1 MDIWSFILEHIQSKK
16 NVILITVAECKGSSP
31 GKVGFKMAV
40 SSDGSIAGSIGGG
53 VMEYNMVELARKK
66 LTENCN
72 KPFIKR
78 QIHDSEAEFDK
89 SGMICSGEQTQVFT
103 PLSFSDLQTISNL
116 RDTLDKGFNG
126 CLTLSPNQLSFSK
139 EVPFDNQFL
148 CTINSTDD
156 WQYSERLGFKDTFY
170 IFGAGHISVPLSQIL
185 RMLGFRV
192 VVYDNRTE
200 LSTFN
205 SNTFA
210 NQKEVVDYHNVGH
223 LIPEGPNS
231 YVAIMSFGHK
241 FDQVILKQLLPK
253 KLKYLG
259 MIGSKSKV
267 QCIYDNLREL
277 GFNDNDFARVDSP
290 IGISIKSQA
299 PIEIAISIAA
309 KIIQIRNSCDITCNS
324 VRSEKSID

>member
-1 MDIWSFILEHIQSKK
+1 MDIWSFIQEHIQNKK
-16 NVILITVAECKGSSP
+16 NIILITVAECKGSSP

-53 VMEYNMVELARKK
+53 VMEYNLVELARKK
-66 LTENCN
+66 LAENCI

-89 SGMICSGEQTQVFT
+89 SGMICSGEQTQIFT
-103 PLSFSDLQTISNL
+103 PLTFSDLNTISNL
-116 RDTLDKGFNG
+116 KDTLDEGFNG
-126 CLTLSPNQLSFSK
+126 CLTLLPNQLSFSK
-139 EVPFDNQFL
+139 EISIENQFS
-148 CTINSTDD
+148 CIINSSED

-185 RMLGFRV
+185 RMLDFRV
-192 VVYDNRTE
+192 VVYDNRKE
-200 LSTFN
+200 LSTFTAN
-205 SNTFA
+205 SYA
-210 NQKEVVDYHNVGH
+210 NQKEIVDYHKVEH
-223 LIPEGPNS
+223 LVPDGPNN

-267 QCIYDNLREL
+267 QCIYDNLREF
-277 GFNDNDFARVDSP
+277 GFNDVDFARVDSP
-290 IGISIKSQA
+290 IGISIKSQT

-309 KIIQIRNSCDITCNS
+309 KVIQVRNS
-324 VRSEKSID
+324 

>member
-1 MDIWSFILEHIQSKK
+1 MDIWSFILEHIQNKK
-16 NVILITVAECKGSSP
+16 NIILITVAECKESSP

-40 SSDGSIAGSIGGG
+40 SSDGLIAGSIGGG

-66 LTENCN
+66 LVENCN

-89 SGMICSGEQTQVFT
+89 SGMICSGEQTQIFT
-103 PLSFSDLQTISNL
+103 PLSFSDINIISNL
-116 RDTLDKGFNG
+116 KDILDKGFNG

-139 EVPFDNQFL
+139 EVSIENQFS
-148 CTINSTDD
+148 CTISSSED

-185 RMLGFRV
+185 RMLDFRV
-192 VVYDNRTE
+192 VVYDNRRE
-200 LSTFN
+200 LSTLTSN
-205 SNTFA
+205 SYA
-210 NQKEVVDYHNVGH
+210 NQKEVVDYHNIEH
-223 LIPEGPNS
+223 LVPDGPNN

-267 QCIYDNLREL
+267 QCIYDNLREF

-290 IGISIKSQA
+290 IGISIKSQT
-299 PIEIAISIAA
+299 PIEIAISITA
-309 KIIQIRNSCDITCNS
+309 KVIQVRNS
-324 VRSEKSID
+324 